1 MADKD
6 LQYGIICIILSVVF
20 LISGLDLLENTLFSK
35 GLSSL
40 LAFVLV
46 AIGAYLIGQASK

>member
-20 LISGLDLLENTLFSK
+20 LISSLDLLENTLFSK
-35 GLSSL
+35 GLSAL

-46 AIGAYLIGQASK
+46 GIGAYLIGHAGK

>member
-1 MADKD
+1 MADRD
-6 LQYGIICIILSVVF
+6 MEIGIICIIVAVF
-20 LISGLDLLENTLFSK
+20 FMISGLDLLEVTLFST

-46 AIGAYLIGQASK
+46 AFGSYQIGRSSK